1 MRTTKTKR
9 PEASLFM
16 RSSDENAR
24 APAVSGFLISLT
36 LLALGCGTVGTP
48 VGRTA
53 PDASDPALEPG
64 SATPEQRDALERV
77 LAQAELALDA
87 GDFEAARR
95 LIVGVETSF
104 ATVPGSSQVFWLQ
117 AQAARGLG
125 DLEGAIN
132 AAGRF
137 RLLLPEGDSRLR
149 EVALLEGDALASA
162 GRPAEAT
169 GVWSLASTATADDEI
184 LTRISEYA
192 RDLSEEDLVRQLETA
207 PGWLSGPLSAEV
219 ALKRYFAG
227 DQRLAREQARTALQG
242 GVTGRA
248 RRIAEGILTAD
259 MSEFLIVPRIGAVLP
274 TSGSPRLR
282 RIAEEIQDGIRIALE
297 RFGQAEANRTET
309 ELVVLDNDGD
319 AQGVREALAALD
331 AAGVLGLIGPLQDLT
346 VEEAARFGSDSFT
359 VISPT
364 SPVAPADATGVYSLA
379 GEDPSASRA
388 LARYA
393 LASELNSAVVVY
405 PETRAGIYE
414 TRAFS
419 EVFQSGGG
427 LILAEIG
434 YTVGATFFEP
444 QLRQVESL
452 MPHVLVLP
460 LPARDIEL
468 MAPQVT
474 FFGIDSLDIRILGTA
489 GWSDEAM
496 LTRTDS
502 RHTNGVVA
510 TSPRPPE
517 GESEGY
523 RAFVAAYE
531 ALHRRTLPSSV
542 PGLGYDAA
550 ALLLEGIRMGARTP
564 GELSERLRQISN
576 FPGATGSLSVED
588 GRILREHFLVCLQ
601 DQRVQGVSE
610 GQRSDPILLPPLPD
624 PETDSIPAGA
634 PDRIVGFSCPM
645 VGPSVP
651 LGR

>member
-48 VGRTA
+48 VGRTV
-53 PDASDPALEPG
+53 PDASDPALESG
-64 SATPEQRDALERV
+64 SSTPEQQDALERV

-87 GDFEAARR
+87 GDFEAARE
-95 LIVGVETSF
+95 LMVGVETSF
-104 ATVPGSSQVFWLQ
+104 ATVPGSSQVFWLR

-125 DLEGAIN
+125 DLEGAID

-137 RLLLPEGDSRLR
+137 RLLLPEDDSRLR

-162 GRPAEAT
+162 GRSAEAIR
-169 GVWSLASTATADDEI
+169 VWLLASTATVDDEI
-184 LTRISEYA
+184 LARISEYA
-192 RDLSEEDLVRQLETA
+192 RHLSEEDLARQLETA

-219 ALKRYFAG
+219 ALQRYFAG
-227 DQRLAREQARTALQG
+227 DQRLAREQARTALQS

-297 RFGQAEANRTET
+297 RFGQAEANRTDT

-331 AAGVLGLIGPLQDLT
+331 AAGVLGIIGPLQDLT
-346 VEEAARFGSDSFT
+346 VEEAARFGSDSLT

-364 SPVAPADATGVYSLA
+364 SPLAPTGVYSLA

-388 LARYA
+388 LALYA
-393 LASELNSAVVVY
+393 LASELHSAVVVY

-419 EVFQSGGG
+419 EAFQSGGG

-434 YTVGATFFEP
+434 YSTGATFFEQ

-542 PGLGYDAA
+542 PELGYDAA

-564 GELSERLRQISN
+564 GELSERLGQISN

-610 GQRSDPILLPPLPD
+610 GQRADPILLPPLPD

-634 PDRIVGFSCPM
+634 PDRIVGFSCPL

>member
-1 MRTTKTKR
+1 
-9 PEASLFM
+9 
-16 RSSDENAR
+16 
-24 APAVSGFLISLT
+24 
-36 LLALGCGTVGTP
+36 
-48 VGRTA
+48 
-53 PDASDPALEPG
+53 
-64 SATPEQRDALERV
+64 
-77 LAQAELALDA
+77 
-87 GDFEAARR
+87 
-95 LIVGVETSF
+95 
-104 ATVPGSSQVFWLQ
+104 
-117 AQAARGLG
+117 
-125 DLEGAIN
+125 
-132 AAGRF
+132 
-137 RLLLPEGDSRLR
+137 
-149 EVALLEGDALASA
+149 
-162 GRPAEAT
+162 
-169 GVWSLASTATADDEI
+169 
-184 LTRISEYA
+184 
-192 RDLSEEDLVRQLETA
+192 
-207 PGWLSGPLSAEV
+207 
-219 ALKRYFAG
+219 
-227 DQRLAREQARTALQG
+227 
-242 GVTGRA
+242 
-248 RRIAEGILTAD
+248 
-259 MSEFLIVPRIGAVLP
+259 
-274 TSGSPRLR
+274 
-282 RIAEEIQDGIRIALE
+282 
-297 RFGQAEANRTET
+297 
-309 ELVVLDNDGD
+309 LVVLDNDGD

-331 AAGVLGLIGPLQDLT
+331 GAGVLGIIGPLQDLT
-346 VEEAARFGSDSFT
+346 VEEAARFGSDSLT

-364 SPVAPADATGVYSLA
+364 SPLAPTGVYSLA

-393 LASELNSAVVVY
+393 LASELHSAVVVY

-419 EVFQSGGG
+419 EAFQSGGG

-434 YTVGATFFEP
+434 YATGATFFEP

-610 GQRSDPILLPPLPD
+610 GQRANPILLPPLPD